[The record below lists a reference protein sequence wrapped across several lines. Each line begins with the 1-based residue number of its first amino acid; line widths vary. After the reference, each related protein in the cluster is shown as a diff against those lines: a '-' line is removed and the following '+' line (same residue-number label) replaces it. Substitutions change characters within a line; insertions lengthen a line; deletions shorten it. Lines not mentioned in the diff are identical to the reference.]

1 MALDCPIKKVKNAH
15 PPRKKCH
22 FVRTF
27 TLPNI
32 CLLQVQKKS
41 ATLSELSLFQI
52 YAYHKFFKE
61 FQFHA
66 KMIIQRNN
74 KETLQFLKQIEW
86 KKMSRTTLADE
97 VACFFGAV
105 KTKRTNTVESKIA
118 DYVKKEDQLRKSI
131 FFKICK
137 ESGGLGPRGREP
149 PEGFRLEDATLK
161 SMISEE
167 DASFNC
173 DICGI
178 NFAGRD

>member
-1 MALDCPIKKVKNAH
+1 MP
-15 PPRKKCH
+15 
-22 FVRTF
+22 
-27 TLPNI
+27 
-32 CLLQVQKKS
+32 
-41 ATLSELSLFQI
+41 LFQI
-52 YAYHKFFKE
+52 YAYYKFFEE

-131 FFKICK
+131 FSKSARK
-137 ESGGLGPRGREP
+137 VVVRD
-149 PEGFRLEDATLK
+149 PEGESLLQVSGLK
-161 SMISEE
+161 MIPSK
-167 DASFNC
+167 A
-173 DICGI
+173 
-178 NFAGRD
+178 

>member
-1 MALDCPIKKVKNAH
+1 MLI
-15 PPRKKCH
+15 
-22 FVRTF
+22 TSSE
-27 TLPNI
+27 
-32 CLLQVQKKS
+32 KS
-41 ATLSELSLFQI
+41 ATLSELSPFQI

-131 FFKICK
+131 FSKSARK
-137 ESGGLGPRGREP
+137 VVVRD
-149 PEGFRLEDATLK
+149 PEGESLLQVSGLK
-161 SMISEE
+161 MLPSK
-167 DASFNC
+167 A
-173 DICGI
+173 
-178 NFAGRD
+178 

>member
-1 MALDCPIKKVKNAH
+1 MLI
-15 PPRKKCH
+15 
-22 FVRTF
+22 TSSE
-27 TLPNI
+27 
-32 CLLQVQKKS
+32 KS

-86 KKMSRTTLADE
+86 KKMSHTTLADE
-97 VACFFGAV
+97 VTCFFGAV

-131 FFKICK
+131 FSKSARK
-137 ESGGLGPRGREP
+137 VVVWD
-149 PEGFRLEDATLK
+149 PEGESLPKVSGLK
-161 SMISEE
+161 MLPLK
-167 DASFNC
+167 A
-173 DICGI
+173 
-178 NFAGRD
+178 